1 MRTCSGRLSALSATE
16 SFGFR
21 GSFERG
27 GYLSIDSLKEAF
39 GGGEDVWSEAFR
51 LDRRAKKTRL
61 DYGRPGYL
69 RALQGH
75 SSDCGHELPYMAAPL
90 DVSAVADLQRSHGKY
105 IYHGTDIHVVEG
117 IVARGL
123 LPGGGPGGRLANHFV
138 VGTMPTQWSDA
149 RGFRRGS
156 NTVVQCDL
164 EVLGRAGVRLF
175 QGADGVLLAD
185 TVPPEAIFRILGAD
199 NKRGAYTE
207 VLAEIGT
214 DRMLHL
220 VRDFRAE
227 AVEAAAAAMDDS
239 AAAAGSADVPGP
251 AAPGEGAGADEADT
265 EESSSGSDLPDT
277 TAPAAAKAEGRSG
290 AAEAAR
296 PERSAAGDDVDMGD
310 VMSEAA
316 ASDPSLTI
324 GELVDKTSEK
334 LKFMAGYMEGAARM
348 VRAEGLESARA
359 GAEHRRVLEH
369 AEDLLRR
376 SEEFLEQQGVE
387 AGAALLAPRPR
398 GVRRLTEMR
407 ASSGTSMRSWAK
419 PRPRPRTSPW
429 RMHPRRRGRRRRNW
443 FPTTQNPST
452 TGRTS
457 LRAECPGSSKRPRT
471 WRFPRVSWRP

>member
-1 MRTCSGRLSALSATE
+1 
-16 SFGFR
+16 
-21 GSFERG
+21 
-27 GYLSIDSLKEAF
+27 
-39 GGGEDVWSEAFR
+39 
-51 LDRRAKKTRL
+51 
-61 DYGRPGYL
+61 
-69 RALQGH
+69 
-75 SSDCGHELPYMAAPL
+75 MAAPL
-90 DVSAVADLQRSHGKY
+90 DASAVADLQRSHGKY

-117 IVARGL
+117 IVSRGL

-185 TVPPEAIFRILGAD
+185 TVSAEAIFRILGAD

-239 AAAAGSADVPGP
+239 AAAAGSADVAGP

-277 TAPAAAKAEGRSG
+277 TAPAAAKAEERSG

-296 PERSAAGDDVDMGD
+296 SERSAAGDDVDMGD

-316 ASDPSLTI
+316 ASDPTLTI
-324 GELVDKTSEK
+324 GDLVDKTSEK

-348 VRAEGLESARA
+348 VRAEGLELQRISFAARRSSSSSRVS
-359 GAEHRRVLEH
+359 RRV
-369 AEDLLRR
+369 RP
-376 SEEFLEQQGVE
+376 
-387 AGAALLAPRPR
+387 LLAPRL
-398 GVRRLTEMR
+398 GVRRLIEMR

-419 PRPRPRTSPW
+419 PRPRPGTSPW

-443 FPTTQNPST
+443 FPTIQNPST
-452 TGRTS
+452 TGRTG
-457 LRAECPGSSKRPRT
+457 LRAGCPGAPTLWPTRPGQQRPTPGRWLAGCCTVWPTFAQATSAPGPEWRRRWPRPSSS
-471 WRFPRVSWRP
+471 RFRRDR